1 MAAKKTPRTRAP
13 RAALT
18 PTPIP
23 PAPVPVEAG
32 QDAVQSVAPASVE
45 VPVAEI
51 VARPAV
57 EPVAP
62 ASSVTAPV
70 IPAAPRP
77 VSPDAVRLL
86 ARQIWERTH
95 APALDNWLAA
105 ERQLNAAAPSMEAAA
120 HAMNGA

>member
-1 MAAKKTPRTRAP
+1 MVVRVAIAA
-13 RAALT
+13 
-18 PTPIP
+18 
-23 PAPVPVEAG
+23 
-32 QDAVQSVAPASVE
+32 SWMN
-45 VPVAEI
+45 AE
-51 VARPAV
+51 
-57 EPVAP
+57 
-62 ASSVTAPV
+62 S
-70 IPAAPRP
+70 APRP